1 MYFRCTKAV
10 TSVNSSDG
18 FSSVVVNNTLF
29 HIYDG
34 RMFVTNNSTIKKY
47 FLYFRRTKAVTSVSN
62 SDSFY
67 SVVVNN
73 TLLAMNINMP
83 S

>member
-34 RMFVTNNSTIKKY
+34 RMFVTNNSTIKKI
-47 FLYFRRTKAVTSVSN
+47 FFVFSLHKSCHKR
-62 SDSFY
+62 
-67 SVVVNN
+67 
-73 TLLAMNINMP
+73 
-83 S
+83 